1 MRFGTSSLPL
11 GTAGRFAVPGGI
23 DGGRHVFFQ
32 RLALSSRSVKTRP
45 FLNALCLAGVERDG
59 IGQGEEDTGTNSLFF
74 VPNRFCASTRR
85 VHIIRSVSV
94 KKADNT
100 VA

>member
-1 MRFGTSSLPL
+1 MGGTC
-11 GTAGRFAVPGGI
+11 
-23 DGGRHVFFQ
+23 FFQ

-45 FLNALCLAGVERDG
+45 FLNAPCLAGVERDG
-59 IGQGEEDTGTNSLFF
+59 IGLLGLGKARRTLGTNSLLF
-74 VPNRFCASTRR
+74 VPHRFCASTRR

-94 KKADNT
+94 KKDDNT